1 MAAADI
7 LYGQPQGLD
16 SPAGNAAAV
25 SPSDSVDLT
34 VMTRGLWVGGAGNI
48 VVTMRGG
55 GDVTFSGIPA
65 GTLLPIS
72 VSRVKSTLTTATLII
87 ALW

>member
-1 MAAADI
+1 MAAADV
-7 LYGQPQGLD
+7 LSGQPYSLD
-16 SPAGNAAAV
+16 SPASNAAAV
-25 SPSDSVDLT
+25 TPNDSADLT
-34 VMTRGLWVGGAGNI
+34 VVTRGLWVGGAGT
-48 VVTMRGG
+48 VVATMRGG

-72 VSRVKSTLTTATLII
+72 VSRVKTASTATLIV